1 VERIPSLFDPSPL
14 VNEPAVLAN
23 PGNALPITVRTARE
37 QWAYALRLQRAEP
50 RTEPSR
56 AVLIRVNVSVD
67 SGTIGI
73 GCLNPG
79 ETAFIDESFVN
90 ASAAPTTV
98 EIVVAN
104 AANVGP
110 LIVRNA
116 SAHGAA
122 EATLFDVECFAFDQ
136 GPDGVR
142 SQALSDPRPCA
153 RWSRYYGTQGDTPVE
168 KLRVQTY
175 LALAQP
181 QIVRWADDVSVRIL
195 PDDQLSRALFVSDTY
210 EPNTLCVIRELLTQG
225 STFIDVG
232 ANTGV
237 ISLVAS
243 KWVGRSGRVY
253 SLEPSARE
261 YDNLL
266 HNVASNPALNVEMF
280 RLAAAS
286 SSGRATLRVAAAS
299 HAGLNTLGNAFP
311 YEGVETERLETV
323 ETITLDDFVAREAI
337 RGVAGIKVDVEGAEE
352 AVLRGALNLLR
363 DQRPAVVFEVF
374 SRSLTANGSTPEALE
389 RLLFDARYR
398 LYSID
403 DETARLVPLDALAII
418 DEQNAVALPVEKS
431 R

>member
-1 VERIPSLFDPSPL
+1 MERIPSLFDPLPL
-14 VNEPAVLAN
+14 VSEPAVLAN
-23 PGNALPITVRTARE
+23 PGNALPITVRTAAE

-50 RTEPSR
+50 RTDLFR
-56 AVLIRVNVSVD
+56 AVLIRVTASVN

-73 GCLNPG
+73 GCLNLG
-79 ETAFIDESFVN
+79 ETAFIDEMFVN
-90 ASAAPTTV
+90 ASTAPTTV

-104 AANVGP
+104 AADAGP

-122 EATLFDVECFAFDQ
+122 EATLLDVECFAFDHSAQ
-136 GPDGVR
+136 GVR
-142 SQALSDPRPCA
+142 SPALSDPRPCA
-153 RWSRYYGTQGDTPVE
+153 RWSRYYGTYGDTPLE

-175 LALAQP
+175 TSLTEP

-232 ANTGV
+232 ANMGV

-243 KWVGRSGRVY
+243 KWVGPSGRVY
-253 SLEPSARE
+253 SLEPSTRE
-261 YDNLL
+261 YENLR
-266 HNVASNPALNVEMF
+266 HNVESNPALSVKPF

-286 SSGRATLRVAAAS
+286 SGGHATLRVAAAS

-311 YEGVETERLETV
+311 YEGVETERLETI

-337 RGVAGIKVDVEGAEE
+337 HGIAAMKIDVEGAEA
-352 AVLRGALNLLR
+352 AVLQGAHNVLR
-363 DQRPAVVFEVF
+363 DHRPAIVFEVF
-374 SRSLTANGSTPEALE
+374 SRSLAANGSTCEALD
-389 RLLFDARYR
+389 RLFYDARYR

-403 DETARLVPLDALAII
+403 EETARLVPLDALAII
-418 DEQNAVALPVEKS
+418 DEQNAVALPVE
-431 R
+431 RCR

>member
-1 VERIPSLFDPSPL
+1 
-14 VNEPAVLAN
+14 
-23 PGNALPITVRTARE
+23 
-37 QWAYALRLQRAEP
+37 
-50 RTEPSR
+50 
-56 AVLIRVNVSVD
+56 
-67 SGTIGI
+67 
-73 GCLNPG
+73 
-79 ETAFIDESFVN
+79 
-90 ASAAPTTV
+90 
-98 EIVVAN
+98 
-104 AANVGP
+104 
-110 LIVRNA
+110 
-116 SAHGAA
+116 
-122 EATLFDVECFAFDQ
+122 
-136 GPDGVR
+136 
-142 SQALSDPRPCA
+142 
-153 RWSRYYGTQGDTPVE
+153 
-168 KLRVQTY
+168 
-175 LALAQP
+175 
-181 QIVRWADDVSVRIL
+181 
-195 PDDQLSRALFVSDTY
+195 
-210 EPNTLCVIRELLTQG
+210 
-225 STFIDVG
+225 
-232 ANTGV
+232 
-237 ISLVAS
+237 
-243 KWVGRSGRVY
+243 
-253 SLEPSARE
+253 
-261 YDNLL
+261 
-266 HNVASNPALNVEMF
+266 MF